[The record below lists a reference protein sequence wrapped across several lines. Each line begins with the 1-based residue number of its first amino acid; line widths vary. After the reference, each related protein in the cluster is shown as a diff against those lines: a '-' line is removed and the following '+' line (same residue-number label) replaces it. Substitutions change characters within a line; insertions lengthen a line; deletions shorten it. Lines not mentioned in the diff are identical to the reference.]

1 MITLQPI
8 TDENREAVEAL
19 AVAPGQERFVSDVRE
34 SMRQAAAE
42 PGAQAIQ
49 WAVVDDEQPVG
60 FVMIADEV
68 TGIEYLPHFLWKLL
82 IDQRYQR
89 HGYGTAALDLIV
101 AYFRDRGVDAMITS
115 AGQGEG
121 SPIPFYERYGF
132 VRTGEELGGEVVLR
146 FEIS

>member
-1 MITLQPI
+1 MVTLQQL

-49 WAVVDDEQPVG
+49 WAIHEDEQPVG
-60 FVMIADEV
+60 FVMIADEIAGLDSIV
-68 TGIEYLPHFLWKLL
+68 HFLWKLL

-89 HGYGTAALDLIV
+89 HGYGTATLDLIV
-101 AYFRDRGVDAMITS
+101 AYFRDRGAGEMYTS
-115 AGQGEG
+115 AGQGDG

-132 VRTGEELGGEVVLR
+132 QRTGEEHGGEVMLR
-146 FEIS
+146 LVIT